1 MKDEVWK
8 PITWIEGIPEDKYS
22 ISNYGFIRN
31 NYTQN
36 VLKNYVR
43 KNGTVTCLISNSPC
57 RMYRAKMVRYTLIS
71 NNGKNA
77 IKTFLVTIAVQ
88 VAKAFLQEPRK
99 SDPREIIEV
108 IHKDGN
114 KTNNYVGNLEYKKYL
129 PKKYINAMVPKKRI
143 GLTEEEVRKVCMMLV
158 EEKGILRYIRRRLPF
173 ELPTVKIEQVEAIKY
188 KMHYRNISD
197 DYFTYDEIYKFQP
210 LTDD

>member
-31 NYTQN
+31 NYTKN
-36 VLKNYVR
+36 VLRNYVR
-43 KNGTVTCLISNSPC
+43 KSGAVMCLISNSPC
-57 RMYRAKMVRYTLIS
+57 SMYRKKMIRYTLVS
-71 NNGKNA
+71 KDETFVA
-77 IKTFLVTIAVQ
+77 KTYGLTIAVQ
-88 VAKAFLQEPRK
+88 VAKAFLQEPKK

-129 PKKYINAMVPKKRI
+129 PKKYIDAMVPKKRI